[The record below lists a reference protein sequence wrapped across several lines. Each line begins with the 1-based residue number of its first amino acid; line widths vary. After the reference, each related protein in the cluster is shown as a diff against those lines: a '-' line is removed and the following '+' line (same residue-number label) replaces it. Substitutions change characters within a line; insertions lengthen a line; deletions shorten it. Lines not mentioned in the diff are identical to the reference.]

1 MQTRIYI
8 IQGEVF
14 HRVPQFVEYT
24 SLNFHVFIKK
34 KMMCVIK
41 TRKFIR
47 KSIFYYFENY
57 LDFNRIKKKQTI
69 ISIFMC
75 ASS

>member
-24 SLNFHVFIKK
+24 SLNFHVFIEKNDV
-34 KMMCVIK
+34 C
-41 TRKFIR
+41 
-47 KSIFYYFENY
+47 N
-57 LDFNRIKKKQTI
+57 
-69 ISIFMC
+69 
-75 ASS
+75 